1 MADYYIHLTGF
12 SKKKLN
18 FEAET
23 ENCTYMLRTM
33 KSSGVIHLFA
43 LLHALVALVCQWGGM
58 DDALT
63 LTILTMTMTVILCL
77 KKGMPIDI
85 VAVMV
90 IVVNVV
96 GFVVG
101 TVGAELI
108 RHLVHVELAA
118 RLLATALTTELLGW
132 TLVLLAKL
140 TYKINGVEADL
151 ARSDSKLRWAL
162 VIVGVIF
169 ALRIGAAMLFAT
181 PLYAG
186 KNVLVYAWEI
196 LSSSPA
202 LITYVCLTIICVRY
216 MRRTEWTKLGWWAWT
231 AYVVAIVAL
240 SAVGAWCFG
249 IAAEE
254 GRWSVPFEE
263 YLRYFIASVLVETT
277 ICCIV
282 ILVDSVFSIRRAMHR
297 EREKAAQAQYRY
309 VKLKQQVNPH
319 FLFNSLNTLDSL
331 VCDGHTQQ
339 ASDYIHRLAHMYRY
353 MLRSEE
359 EGLVCLREEVAFI
372 QEYVALQKVRFA
384 GGFEVSYDISHE
396 AMRRM
401 VVPCAVQLLVENAI
415 KHNAVSEERPLMI
428 TISAT
433 DNLLTIENNVI
444 PKYTRTLS
452 TGLGQKYIREQYRS
466 LTTQEVTI
474 ENDGVHYRVVVPL
487 L

>member
-1 MADYYIHLTGF
+1 
-12 SKKKLN
+12 
-18 FEAET
+18 
-23 ENCTYMLRTM
+23 
-33 KSSGVIHLFA
+33 
-43 LLHALVALVCQWGGM
+43 
-58 DDALT
+58 
-63 LTILTMTMTVILCL
+63 MTVMLCL
-77 KKGMPIDI
+77 KKGMPIEI
-85 VAVMV
+85 MAVMV

-101 TVGAELI
+101 TMGAEAI
-108 RHLVHVELAA
+108 RRLVDVELAA

-151 ARSDSKLRWAL
+151 SRSDSRLRWTL

-186 KNVLVYAWEI
+186 DSVLVYAWEI

-216 MRRTEWTKLGWWAWT
+216 MRRSGWAKRKWLVWL
-231 AYVVAIVAL
+231 AYVVAIVTL
-240 SAVGAWCFG
+240 SSVGAWCFG

-254 GRWSVPFEE
+254 GRRPVLFEV
-263 YLRYFIASVLVETT
+263 YMRYFIASVLVETT
-277 ICCIV
+277 LCCIV
-282 ILVDSVFSIRRAMHR
+282 MLLDSIFSIRKAMQLER
-297 EREKAAQAQYRY
+297 ERAAQAQYRY

-331 VCDGHTQQ
+331 VCEQHTQQ

-359 EGLVCLREEVAFI
+359 EGLVCLREEIAFI

-384 GGFEVSYDISHE
+384 GGFEVNYNIPEE

-428 TISAT
+428 TISAGSKQ
-433 DNLLTIENNVI
+433 LSIENNVM
-444 PKYTRTLS
+444 PKYTHTPS

-466 LTTQEVTI
+466 LTVQEVVI
-474 ENDGVHYRVVVPL
+474 ENDGEHYRVVVPL